1 MSSCRRS
8 WSAHRGWS
16 SRRRPRAVRQPA
28 VPGAPPPT
36 NNVPTNTAP
45 AALAPAAAPRPG
57 GAGKE
62 AKFSDED
69 FAATLADVQLGGA
82 DFRSYLAIGKLNQ
95 ATVDDDRRAEV
106 CAAVEPLTQEANSRS
121 APPRSMRSGPGDRR
135 DGLRTDANPRR
146 GRSDLARRRHPS
158 PGQDPHGGVGHR
170 AANFVP
176 NVADR
181 GNAVAALRQLG
192 PFAEAATLPLLKHPD
207 HMVRYEACNILG
219 DMGGSKSLAAM
230 KKQVKSDQHV
240 WSRTAADIALKKL
253 ASKPQ
258 TPAKSKST
266 GSSKSSAS
274 KSSGSKTN
282 SKTKRPEDDD
292 SFGKD

>member
-1 MSSCRRS
+1 M
-8 WSAHRGWS
+8 
-16 SRRRPRAVRQPA
+16 
-28 VPGAPPPT
+28 
-36 NNVPTNTAP
+36 
-45 AALAPAAAPRPG
+45 
-57 GAGKE
+57 
-62 AKFSDED
+62 
-69 FAATLADVQLGGA
+69 
-82 DFRSYLAIGKLNQ
+82 
-95 ATVDDDRRAEV
+95 
-106 CAAVEPLTQEANSRS
+106 CAAVEPLTQEANLALRS
-121 APPRSMRSGPGDRR
+121 AAIDALGRWGTAETVSVLTQILDEGDPISHAAAIRALGR
-135 DGLRTDANPRR
+135 IPTAESATALAN
-146 GRSDLARRRHPS
+146 L
-158 PGQDPHGGVGHR
+158 
-170 AANFVP
+170 VP

-219 DMGGSKSLAAM
+219 DVGGTKALAAM
-230 KKQVKSDQHV
+230 KKQVKTDQHV